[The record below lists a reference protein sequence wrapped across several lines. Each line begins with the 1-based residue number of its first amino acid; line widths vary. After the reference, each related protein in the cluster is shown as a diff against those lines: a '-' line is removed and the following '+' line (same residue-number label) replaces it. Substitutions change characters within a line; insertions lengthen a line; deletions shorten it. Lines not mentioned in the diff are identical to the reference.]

1 MNAEEIINFNKKALY
16 SSLTSK
22 DTSSRFFNKSIL
34 HYAATMEIFSFNKNG
49 GVSYEKLCLNIP
61 KNLGSRSSIQNLLNE
76 GMDKKLLFKIES
88 DKDKRIKN
96 YFLKD
101 DLYQMVCN
109 WIKGQSKIYTK
120 KKKKKL
126 INKGNI

>member
-76 GMDKKLLFKIES
+76 GLDKKLLIKIES

-96 YFLKD
+96 YFLTD
-101 DLYQMVCN
+101 DLYNVVCN
-109 WIKGQSKIYTK
+109 WIKEQSKIYSSLK
-120 KKKKKL
+120 
-126 INKGNI
+126 I

>member
-1 MNAEEIINFNKKALY
+1 MKPEEIINFNKKALY

-34 HYAATMEIFSFNKNG
+34 HYAATMEIFSYNKNG

-76 GMDKKLLFKIES
+76 GLDKKLFIKIES

-96 YFLKD
+96 YFLTD
-101 DLYQMVCN
+101 DLYNVVCN
-109 WIKGQSKIYTK
+109 WIKEQSKIYGSLK
-120 KKKKKL
+120 S
-126 INKGNI
+126 

>member
-1 MNAEEIINFNKKALY
+1 MNAEEIVNFNKEALY

-22 DTSSRFFNKSIL
+22 DLPSRFFNKSIL
-34 HYAATMEIFSFNKNG
+34 HYAATMEIFSLHKRG
-49 GVSYEKLCLNIP
+49 GISYEKLCLNIP

-76 GMDKKLLFKIES
+76 GMDKRLLIKIES

-96 YFLKD
+96 YFLND

-109 WIKGQSKIYTK
+109 WIKEQSKIYSNSK
-120 KKKKKL
+120 F
-126 INKGNI
+126 

>member
-1 MNAEEIINFNKKALY
+1 MNAEEIVNFNKEALY

-22 DTSSRFFNKSIL
+22 DQSSRFFNKSIL
-34 HYAATMEIFSFNKNG
+34 HYAATMEIFSLHKRG
-49 GVSYEKLCLNIP
+49 GISYEKLCLNIP

-76 GMDKKLLFKIES
+76 GMDKRLLIKIES

-96 YFLKD
+96 YFLND

-109 WIKGQSKIYTK
+109 WIKKQSNIYK
-120 KKKKKL
+120 NFKF
-126 INKGNI
+126 